1 MLGNKFMERSGSI
14 MTEEAKKQFDIAF
27 EAVEKLSETDGKC
40 WGVMTRA
47 LFDHVR
53 LICFAQGA
61 AVAAGVIG
69 ICALVRK
76 SKDEQKNK
84 TE

>member
-1 MLGNKFMERSGSI
+1 MFGNKLLERSKIPLSAV
-14 MTEEAKKQFDIAF
+14 AKEQFDAAC
-27 EAVEKLSETDGKC
+27 EAVNKLVETSGMC
-40 WGVMTRA
+40 WDLTSSK
-47 LFDHVR
+47 LFDSVR
-53 LICFAQGA
+53 LLCFAQGA

-76 SKDEQKNK
+76 SKEEQKEK